1 MNDDR
6 EALWGK
12 LKDMLN
18 EMEAAGISVGFGSFQ
33 SAETDW
39 YSIPYASSERTQT
52 IEVTWS
58 MKDNAWKRGTEF
70 K

>member
-1 MNDDR
+1 MSDER
-6 EALWGK
+6 EALWDK

-33 SAETDW
+33 GHETDW
-39 YSIPYASSERTQT
+39 YSIPWVSSQRTQT
-52 IEVTWS
+52 IEITWS
-58 MKDNAWKRGTEF
+58 MTDNVWKRGREF